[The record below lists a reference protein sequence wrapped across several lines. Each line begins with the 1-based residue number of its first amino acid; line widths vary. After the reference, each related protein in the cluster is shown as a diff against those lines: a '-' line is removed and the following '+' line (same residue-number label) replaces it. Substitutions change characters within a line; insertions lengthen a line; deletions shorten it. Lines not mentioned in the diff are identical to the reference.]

1 VIVIA
6 NVRSRGQNTFV
17 IAWISKSLESGLKR
31 TSVTKEEGEHR
42 SMAEVV
48 PVFAQTGLSVRKLEM
63 DQPWSWLRKGWQ
75 DCLKTPGVSFTY
87 GVLAAVTGYV
97 ITWGLFASDMTYLVL
112 PFVAG
117 FLIVGPILAVG
128 LYEASRRSVEG
139 KSTTMGQALGAFQR
153 NPSQIALMG
162 MALLLL
168 MIFWARIAAVLFFLY
183 FGLEPPDF
191 SNLFVETFLSADS
204 WPFLVIGSA
213 IGAVFALVAFSISVI
228 SIPMLLDRNSSNVIE
243 AIATSVRAVQANPMP
258 MLLWAGLIVIFT
270 LAGLVTLY
278 LGLIVT
284 LPLIGHA
291 TWHAYRD
298 IVVFGEA

>member
-1 VIVIA
+1 
-6 NVRSRGQNTFV
+6 
-17 IAWISKSLESGLKR
+17 
-31 TSVTKEEGEHR
+31 
-42 SMAEVV
+42 MAEVV

-63 DQPWSWLRKGWQ
+63 DQPWTWLKKGWQ

-87 GVLAAVTGYV
+87 GVLAALTGYL
-97 ITWGLFASDMTYLVL
+97 ITWVLFAFEAAYLVL

-128 LYEASRRSVEG
+128 LYEASRRTEAG
-139 KSTTMGQALGAFQR
+139 EATTLRQAFTAFQR

-168 MIFWARIAAVLFFLY
+168 MLFWSRVAAVLFFLY

-191 SNLFVETFLSADS
+191 SNLFVSTFLSADS
-204 WPFLVIGSA
+204 WPFLIIGSA
-213 IGAVFALVAFSISVI
+213 IGAVFALFTFSISVI
-228 SIPMLLDRNSSNVIE
+228 SIPFLLDRRSSNVIE
-243 AIATSVRAVQANPMP
+243 AIATSVRAVQANFMP
-258 MLLWAGLIVIFT
+258 LLLWAGLIVVFT

-284 LPLIGHA
+284 MPLIGHA

-298 IVVFGEA
+298 IVAYEEA